1 MIYTWRPGSRHK
13 VPASV
18 AAAECERL
26 EAEGRLTAETLV
38 DENREEGTPLHE
50 EFEWRDDVA
59 AEEWRKQQARMI
71 INALVVVS
79 EEHEPVRAFV
89 NLVQRSP
96 EYTSVHTAVQR
107 SDTRELLIRNALL
120 ELKAFQRKY
129 QNLTEF
135 ASLFAEIEKITA

>member
-26 EAEGRLTAETLV
+26 EAEGRLTAEELV
-38 DENREEGTPLHE
+38 EESRNEDAPLHE

>member
-71 INALVVVS
+71 INSLVVVS

-89 NLVQRSP
+89 NLVRRSP

-107 SDTRELLIRNALL
+107 SDTREILLRNALL
-120 ELKAFQRKY
+120 ELQAFQRKY